1 MLKPLFAT
9 ALVAVSLGAVS
20 LAACA
25 SEPWSGRGD
34 RHATRTYQALALA
47 ELQRAAIADPLRP
60 AAEVERDALRHPD
73 RMLAFA
79 QVAPGQRIADI
90 RPGAGYF
97 TRLFARTVGDTGKVY
112 AFVPNRTSARENPLG
127 DALAAAYPN
136 VIRINGDL
144 DTMSFPEPL
153 DTVFMSQEYHDFHIP
168 AFNTDVAQMNRA
180 VFAALKPGGSFIVID
195 HSGRAGTG
203 HSEVQTLHRIEGAS
217 LRAEVEAAG
226 FIYDGESTAL
236 ANPADDRT
244 VNVFDEAIRGRTDQ
258 FVYRFRKPG

>member
-1 MLKPLFAT
+1 MLKPLFA
-9 ALVAVSLGAVS
+9 AAIIVVSLG
-20 LAACA
+20 ACA
-25 SEPWSGRGD
+25 SEPWSGQGD
-34 RHATRTYQALALA
+34 RNATRTYQALALA
-47 ELQRAAIADPLRP
+47 DLQRAAIVDPLRP
-60 AAEVERDALRHPD
+60 AEEVARDPLRHPD

-79 QVAPGQRIADI
+79 GVAPGQRVADI

-97 TRLFARTVGDTGKVY
+97 TRLFSRTVGETGKVY
-112 AFVPNRTSARENPLG
+112 AFVPNRTAARENPLG

-136 VIRINGDL
+136 VTRINGDL

-168 AFNTDVAQMNRA
+168 AFNTDVARMNRA
-180 VFAALKPGGSFIVID
+180 VFAVLTPGGTFIVID

-203 HSEVQTLHRIEGAS
+203 HSEVSTLHRIEGAS

-226 FIYDGESTAL
+226 FVFDGESTAL

-244 VNVFDEAIRGRTDQ
+244 VNVFDEAIRGHTDQ